1 MLHQL
6 LPTQERL
13 SRILP
18 RASSTCILPACVD
31 LQDDLP
37 HALVLCQGNDG
48 VGIRVMECLRRYHPN
63 LDVEAALRL
72 ELDVSEE
79 LELPL
84 VWLMATV
91 YQAVWKCRAEKAKVN
106 LYDIRSTLEAQINLL
121 RETRFS
127 NVSTILDQLVVNHF
141 L

>member
-6 LPTQERL
+6 LPTQERVH
-13 SRILP
+13 RILP
-18 RASSTCILPACVD
+18 RSSSSCTLPACVG

-48 VGIRVMECLRRYHPN
+48 VGIRVMECLRSYHPN

-79 LELPL
+79 LELPP
-84 VWLMATV
+84 
-91 YQAVWKCRAEKAKVN
+91 
-106 LYDIRSTLEAQINLL
+106 
-121 RETRFS
+121 
-127 NVSTILDQLVVNHF
+127 
-141 L
+141 